1 MGIPV
6 DRYLVP
12 DAPPLVPGDFTLVSH
27 ALVRGLP
34 EELRLDADYSLLV
47 YAPTGN
53 AVLWRDAEATLAV
66 LSGNSDSLPDSP
78 AAPSEDVTARVPV
91 RLVLRRAGIF
101 VAAVPLALGLRRQLP
116 DDGSAGCAIELLLL
130 DYRVHAGCLR
140 GPGDF
145 GSFLR
150 FAWKRIDRAED
161 LFVLPP
167 LPPRVAKRFVGQV
180 QSQLGLDSRGETGDV
195 Q

>member
-12 DAPPLVPGDFTLVSH
+12 DAPPVVPNDFVTVSH
-27 ALVRGLP
+27 ALVRGIP

-53 AVLWRDAEATLAV
+53 AVLWRDAEATLV
-66 LSGNSDSLPDSP
+66 VVSGDSASLADSP
-78 AAPSEDVTARVPV
+78 AAAADDVAARVPV

-101 VAAVPLALGLRRQLP
+101 VAAVPLAVGLRRRLP
-116 DDGSAGCAIELLLL
+116 DDGSAGSAIELLLL
-130 DYRVHAGCLR
+130 DYRVHAGSLR

-145 GSFLR
+145 GSLLR
-150 FAWKRIDRAED
+150 FAWKRIDRADD
-161 LFVLPP
+161 LFILPP
-167 LPPRVAKRFVGQV
+167 LPARVAERFVGQV
-180 QSQLGLDSRGETGDV
+180 QSQLGLDANKESDDV
-195 Q
+195 R